1 MQLDI
6 KLMLD
11 NAAYEGDGRAL
22 EIEANLSA
30 VIRKISGGANS
41 GAIYDSNGNKTGFF
55 EINYTASDIKT
66 PQAAGTVFFSY
77 IDKTLNCIREA
88 NELFFTDES
97 PEAAA
102 RRYLTRN
109 SNLYAAQVEFL
120 KIDFIERIYK

>member
-55 EINYTASDIKT
+55 
-66 PQAAGTVFFSY
+66 
-77 IDKTLNCIREA
+77 
-88 NELFFTDES
+88 
-97 PEAAA
+97 
-102 RRYLTRN
+102 
-109 SNLYAAQVEFL
+109 
-120 KIDFIERIYK
+120 